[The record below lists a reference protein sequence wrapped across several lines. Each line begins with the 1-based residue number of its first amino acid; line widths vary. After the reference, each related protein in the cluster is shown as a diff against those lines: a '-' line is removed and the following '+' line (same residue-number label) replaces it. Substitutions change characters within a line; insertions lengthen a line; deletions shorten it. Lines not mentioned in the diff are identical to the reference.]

1 MRWRRSSPLSR
12 SSPGANEAPHAASS
26 GIMGPTGGIGHL
38 VIPWYSW
45 KSNSPSNEMDDI
57 KHCQAK
63 NTHMNRGR
71 PSPSISSTFAVAQT
85 WESQGAVASS
95 EDIAS
100 GSWPKKSN
108 ILWIGWN
115 LINWHQWRP
124 FVQLHVV
131 NRCPCDHEFPDSTLW
146 NINCRSNSAPNY
158 CTARKH
164 PRPRKCESPL
174 ELAKERPCL
183 AVFCQNMPIGCYSV
197 AKLGL
202 NTATK
207 HVVIRPHATLWN
219 SAFRCFSD

>member
-1 MRWRRSSPLSR
+1 
-12 SSPGANEAPHAASS
+12 
-26 GIMGPTGGIGHL
+26 MGPMGGIGHL

-71 PSPSISSTFAVAQT
+71 PTPSVAQT
-85 WESQGAVASS
+85 WESQGAVVSS

-115 LINWHQWRP
+115 LINWHQWSQSILHICMLRGP
-124 FVQLHVV
+124 CVQLHVV
-131 NRCPCDHEFPDSTLW
+131 SVWSWVPRLHALKYC
-146 NINCRSNSAPNY
+146 SNSAPNY
-158 CTARKH
+158 CTVRKH

-183 AVFCQNMPIGCYSV
+183 AVFCQNLPIGCYSV